1 MLAKRRAVATK
12 RNPIAKVTRLLRELK
27 RRFVSAIP
35 PAIFLAITGY
45 FCWNAVHGSRGLDAQ
60 AAERAEL
67 AQANTSYA
75 AVDAQRMNWETKIAD
90 LSGQSIAPD
99 MLDAQLRQVLN
110 LADPAD
116 LVVELPAAARK

>member
-1 MLAKRRAVATK
+1 VWLLQSGNLT
-12 RNPIAKVTRLLRELK
+12 PKVIRLLRELK
-27 RRFVSAIP
+27 RRFFAAVP

-67 AQANTSYA
+67 VQANARYA

-99 MLDAQLRQVLN
+99 MLDAELRQILN

-116 LVVELPAAARK
+116 LVVELPPAAGK